1 MTDQTRFKGQIIS
14 DQMAG
19 TITRTEELAYELK
32 ISEVMTRAPVTTSVD
47 MSMEEALNIFNKY
60 RISGAPV
67 LKNGSLVGVISIE
80 DLIHSLRKND
90 VASPVQNYMTTK
102 LVTIRETDTVIEA
115 LKLFVQTKLG
125 RLIVINPENQLAG
138 IITKGDVT
146 RGILKALDQDYQEEE
161 VRIYRASHLFEDISS
176 DRSTLVL
183 RYNIKVGDFTRG
195 GSASSNIKR
204 ALLRMGANPQ
214 LARRC
219 GIAVYE
225 AEMNLIIHT
234 TSGGMIRV
242 EIEPHQINVQVTDD
256 GPGIEDIDLA
266 MKPGYS
272 TATQEVRELGFGA
285 GMGLVNIKRCV
296 DWMQLESTPGIGTK
310 LRFKIF
316 LKEEDTVGEGYPSST
331 KESNKDES
339 SGSHR
344 SFGA

>member
-14 DQMAG
+14 DQLAG
-19 TITRTEELAYELK
+19 AITRTEELAYELK
-32 ISEVMTRAPVTTSVD
+32 VSEVMTREPFTTSTL
-47 MSMEEALNIFNKY
+47 MTMEEALDIFNKN

-67 LKNGSLVGVISIE
+67 LENGALVGVISIE
-80 DLIHSLRKND
+80 DLIRALRKND
-90 VASPVQNYMTTK
+90 LSAPVQNYMTTN
-102 LVTIRETDTVIEA
+102 LVTIRDTDTVIEA
-115 LKLFVQTKLG
+115 LKLFVNTKLG
-125 RLIVINPENQLAG
+125 RLIVIDSENQMAG

-183 RYNIKVGDFTRG
+183 RYNIKVGDFTHG

-234 TSGGMIRV
+234 TNGGVLRV
-242 EIEPHQINVQVTDD
+242 EIEPHQITMQATDE

-272 TATQEVRELGFGA
+272 TATQEVRELGFRRRYGTCKYQA
-285 GMGLVNIKRCV
+285 LCRLDAIGIYTRNWFQTSFQDFLEGRRYSRRRLSLISQGVN
-296 DWMQLESTPGIGTK
+296 QG
-310 LRFKIF
+310 
-316 LKEEDTVGEGYPSST
+316 
-331 KESNKDES
+331 
-339 SGSHR
+339 
-344 SFGA
+344 